1 MMMKITFE
9 ETLRVRTRVTGK
21 RNFGG
26 TTPKSE
32 ASSGV
37 FVAYRPRQKRAKGL
51 DDDVR
56 RIKSALI
63 KLVFIRITCC

>member
-1 MMMKITFE
+1 MMKITFE
-9 ETLRVRTRVTGK
+9 ETLRRVRTRVTGK
-21 RNFGG
+21 MILCG

-51 DDDVR
+51 DDDFR
-56 RIKSALI
+56 RIKPSLI

>member
-1 MMMKITFE
+1 FE
-9 ETLRVRTRVTGK
+9 EGENK
-21 RNFGG
+21 RNREKELLLWGG
-26 TTPKSE
+26 TTTPKSE

-56 RIKSALI
+56 RIKPSLI